1 MPHRLDEYSPFKRHL
16 SEARRRCVVTNRD
29 LEIDVK
35 DLKELWER
43 QDGKCAIT
51 GLPMAN
57 SVSATQKSVS
67 GNPYRASLDRID
79 SDVTYTKDNIQF
91 VCTCVNFM
99 KNQYTNEQIVEFVDH
114 MHENTTHYSFDEVET
129 QMKNLLDKV
138 EELQTK
144 ITQLENHH
152 V

>member
-1 MPHRLDEYSPFKRHL
+1 
-16 SEARRRCVVTNRD
+16 
-29 LEIDVK
+29 
-35 DLKELWER
+35 
-43 QDGKCAIT
+43 
-51 GLPMAN
+51 MAN
-57 SVSATQKSVS
+57 SDRATQKSVS

-79 SDVTYTKDNIQF
+79 SDITYTKDNIQF

-114 MHENTTHYSFDEVET
+114 MRESNSDYIIHKLST
-129 QMKNLLDKV
+129 QVQLLDEI

>member
-16 SEARRRCVVTNRD
+16 SEARRRCSLANRD

-35 DLKELWER
+35 DLKELWES

-57 SVSATQKSVS
+57 SDRATQKSVV

-79 SDVTYTKDNIQF
+79 SDITYTKDNIQF

-114 MHENTTHYSFDEVET
+114 MRESNSDYIIHKLST
-129 QMKNLLDKV
+129 QVQLLDEI